1 MLHKA
6 GLVCGVTQTSGTV
19 GVLTKVKIHTGDR
32 LNTLDIRGQR
42 GGIPKCVIQN
52 GRCDMA
58 FEIFSRIMENVHP
71 KCIICGLDGGC
82 VSFSFCSQQ
91 S

>member
-6 GLVCGVTQTSGTV
+6 GFVCGVTQTSGTV

-42 GGIPKCVIQN
+42 GG
-52 GRCDMA
+52 
-58 FEIFSRIMENVHP
+58 
-71 KCIICGLDGGC
+71 
-82 VSFSFCSQQ
+82 Q